1 MAHKFTIFVL
11 VLWGRIGFD
20 SESVIQCQHAE
31 RCGEALKYLVVNNN

>member
-1 MAHKFTIFVL
+1 MLKKKERDIFATFVL

-31 RCGEALKYLVVNNN
+31 GCSEPL